1 MLIRRDRLEH
11 PCMAHPGMTRDEPTH
26 SHMATSTLLAY
37 APQNLEGAA
46 TWEVPGADIQHLLN
60 MSNGFQLEGEITP
73 VQAWYR
79 LKLHPRFGDLKQ
91 NQVEA
96 LKRILFSTV
105 KCYGFGSVMEESD
118 WNIAVEE
125 VVARG

>member
-1 MLIRRDRLEH
+1 
-11 PCMAHPGMTRDEPTH
+11 MAHPDMTRDEYGTH
-26 SHMATSTLLAY
+26 SHMASHTLLTY
-37 APQNLEGAA
+37 APQDITAA
-46 TWEVPGADIQHLLN
+46 ASWEVPGADIRRLLN
-60 MSNGFQLEGEITP
+60 MSNSFQLQGEITP

-79 LKLHPRFGDLKQ
+79 LKQHPRFGELKQ

-96 LKRILFSTV
+96 LKRMLFGTV

-125 VVARG
+125 VVARS